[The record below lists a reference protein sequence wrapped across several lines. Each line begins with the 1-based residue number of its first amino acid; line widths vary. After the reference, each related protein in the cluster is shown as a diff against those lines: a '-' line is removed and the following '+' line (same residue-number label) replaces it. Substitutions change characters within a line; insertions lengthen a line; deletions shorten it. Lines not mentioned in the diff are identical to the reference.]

1 MPQEKKSARSLLT
14 QQIKTPQEAS
24 EPPPQQIRTGVS
36 KDLWITDETLERLHH
51 HIESPHSILTI
62 YNHGSHLE
70 LIEKMKGMKCYL
82 QEKIESDTDTF
93 IQQIRFIESTEG
105 TYHYSDHHFNAPS
118 VFLALFRM
126 PGQTLFTDL
135 KLDQAFL
142 KGVAQEVSLS
152 FAEDRPN
159 FHAQKFKAHVLP
171 QRNTL

>member
-1 MPQEKKSARSLLT
+1 MPQEKKSAQSLLT
-14 QQIKTPQEAS
+14 QQIKTLQEAS
-24 EPPPQQIRTGVS
+24 KPPPQQIRTGVS
-36 KDLWITDETLERLHH
+36 KDLWITDEALGRLHH

-62 YNHGSHLE
+62 YNHGNRLE
-70 LIEKMKGMKCYL
+70 LIEKMEGMKCYL
-82 QEKIESDTDTF
+82 QEKIESDADTF

-118 VFLALFRM
+118 VFLALFRI

-135 KLDQAFL
+135 KLEQAFL
-142 KGVAQEVSLS
+142 KGIAQNVSLS

-159 FHAQKFKAHVLP
+159 FHAQKFKAHILP